1 MPPDTRNRDSLLR
14 PSTRAAV
21 ELALNLNRMYSCV
34 KAYPDISGV
43 PNVALATREEM
54 LAGYERVKANRHLGP
69 MCIGGEELLRSKNA
83 DAIAAL
89 CELVEDVFENGR
101 SQGHTE
107 GAREMEER
115 LRGPH

>member
-1 MPPDTRNRDSLLR
+1 MPNRDSLLR

-21 ELALNLNRMYSCV
+21 ELALNLKRMYSCV
-34 KAYPDISGV
+34 KAYPVISEV
-43 PNVALATREEM
+43 PNVATATRAEM
-54 LAGYERVKANRHLGP
+54 LTGYERIKANRHLGR
-69 MCIGGEELLRSKNA
+69 MCEDGEHRIRRNNA
-83 DAIAAL
+83 DVIEAL